1 MKWVRLLS
9 VGVVFKIIGLDA
21 YMNLLLALYLLSIVC
36 HSRSRKF
43 MAIALALRINLRL
56 RCTVCSLIIHE
67 QILLFVSSATLIFMN
82 YALNMKVYCIPASQ
96 IASPCFPI
104 SSQRG
109 RP

>member
-1 MKWVRLLS
+1 MKCRSRV
-9 VGVVFKIIGLDA
+9 IQ
-21 YMNLLLALYLLSIVC
+21 LALDSCIIKSQQTCLGVEKCSSYLT
-36 HSRSRKF
+36 KF
-43 MAIALALRINLRL
+43 CSARTLRL

-67 QILLFVSSATLIFMN
+67 QLLLFVSSATLI

-96 IASPCFPI
+96 ITSPCFPI